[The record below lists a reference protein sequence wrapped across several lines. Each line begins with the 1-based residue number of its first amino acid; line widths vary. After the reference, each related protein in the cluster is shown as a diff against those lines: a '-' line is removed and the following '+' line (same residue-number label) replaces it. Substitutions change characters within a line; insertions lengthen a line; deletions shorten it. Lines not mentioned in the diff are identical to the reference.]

1 MRQQTPNTLAF
12 TDSDKECA
20 YYPGSG
26 VAVPQTGVDVTHEAQ
41 PEEEFVNPGVGID
54 DDAAGD
60 AAGVAGAPEAA
71 DEEGEDAGDSAD
83 DPADDSADDTQSEA
97 TPAEENPLPIGR
109 HSPVPLPPTPP
120 HYHGTFLREEFN

>member
-1 MRQQTPNTLAF
+1 MRQQTPNTSAF
-12 TDSDKECA
+12 TESDKECA

-83 DPADDSADDTQSEA
+83 DTQSEA